1 MDKINMGIVAS
12 EFNYDIT
19 YAMVELAKEHAGF
32 LDADVVKIL
41 KVPGVFDMP
50 LAVKKLLERE
60 DIDCVVTL
68 GTVIE
73 GQTEHDEIVAQ
84 HASRKIADLSLEY
97 DKPVSLGIAGPGM
110 SRLEAHKR
118 VEYAKRAVEAA
129 VKMCRIMRGETNYE
143 DSDNSGDDSDYDIN
157 PSVGDFLEMG

>member
-1 MDKINMGIVAS
+1 MEKINIGIVAA

-19 YAMVELAKEHAGF
+19 YAMVELAKEHAKF
-32 LDADVVKIL
+32 LGADVKTIV

-50 LAVKKLLERE
+50 LAVKKVLEKK

-68 GTVIE
+68 GSVIE

-84 HASRKIADLSLEY
+84 HATRKIADLGLEY
-97 DKPVSLGIAGPGM
+97 GKPVSLGIAGPGM

-118 VEYAKRAVEAA
+118 IEYAKRAVDAA
-129 VKMCRIMRGETNYE
+129 VKMVKCIRNIK
-143 DSDNSGDDSDYDIN
+143 
-157 PSVGDFLEMG
+157 